1 MGVRLRGL
9 VARWIAV
16 AGGLGYAPIA
26 PGTVGSAGALVVFL
40 GVVAWSDSVG
50 LGKPEGLS
58 RPDFRALYAGFVA
71 GLFALGAWAAGWA
84 EEDFGRSDDGRIVI
98 DEVVG
103 QLATLSPL
111 AWVAAELDFFSLGLG
126 VVTGFVLFRVFDV
139 WKPGLIGWAE
149 RRIAGGLGVM
159 IDDALAAVYGAVAL
173 LALGWLWGGAAAGR
187 GPM

>member
-1 MGVRLRGL
+1 MGSRFRGL

-16 AGGLGYAPIA
+16 AGGLGYFPIA
-26 PGTVGSAGALVVFL
+26 PGTAGSAGALLVFL
-40 GVVAWSDSVG
+40 GVVAWSDSAG
-50 LGKPEGLS
+50 LGQAEGLS
-58 RPDFRALYAGFVA
+58 NPDFRALYAGLVA
-71 GLFALGAWAAGWA
+71 ALFALGVWAAGWA
-84 EEDFGRSDDGRIVI
+84 EESFGRSDDGRIVI

-111 AWVAAELDFFSLGLG
+111 AWVAAELDFLSLGLG

-149 RRIAGGLGVM
+149 RRFAGGLGVM
-159 IDDALAAVYGAVAL
+159 MDDALAGLYGAVAL
-173 LALGWLWGGAAAGR
+173 LALGWLWGVGAAGR